1 MTPEPTA
8 TGTPLP
14 SRVATDRDDRA
25 PMVAL
30 TGVTRIYPKTKASA
44 EVTALADVDL
54 GVRVGEIYGVIG
66 RSGAGK
72 STLIR
77 TVNGLERPTRGRVEV
92 DGVEIT
98 ALDAA
103 GLRAARRKIGMIF
116 QHFNLVSSRT
126 VFDNVALPLEFAGLD
141 RKAIAAAVEPLLE
154 LVGLADKRARYPIE
168 LSGGQKQRVGIARAL
183 ATRPKVLLSDEATSA
198 LDPETTRSILA
209 LLQEVNRDLGVT
221 ILLITHEMEVVKQ
234 ICDRVGVI
242 EAGRIIEEGATYDV
256 ITRPKTETARS
267 FLGTLTGREL
277 PALLAGRLLPSRA
290 GASRAVLRL
299 LFTGERAEEPTI
311 ARLSRRFGTD
321 VAILQAQVDQIAGRP
336 FGSITVE
343 LDAAHAE
350 DAALDAFL
358 AEAGVAVERI
368 GHVA

>member
-1 MTPEPTA
+1 MVEARGLT
-8 TGTPLP
+8 
-14 SRVATDRDDRA
+14 RVFSEREA
-25 PMVAL
+25 
-30 TGVTRIYPKTKASA
+30 GA

-54 GVRVGEIYGVIG
+54 SVAPGEIYGVIG

-77 TVNGLERPTRGRVEV
+77 AVNGLEKPTRGTVTV

-98 ALDAA
+98 SLDEA
-103 GLRAARRKIGMIF
+103 GLRAERRKIGMIF
-116 QHFNLVSSRT
+116 QHFNLVSSRK
-126 VFDNVALPLEFAGLD
+126 VFDNVALPLEFAGVD
-141 RKAIAAAVEPLLE
+141 RRTIAAKVGPLLD
-154 LVGLADKRARYPIE
+154 LVGLTDKRDRYPAE

-183 ATRPKVLLSDEATSA
+183 ATSPKVLLSDEATSA

-209 LLQEVNRDLGVT
+209 LLKQVNRDLGVT
-221 ILLITHEMEVVKQ
+221 ILLITHEMEVVKE

-277 PALLAGRLLPSRA
+277 PPILAARVHAERA
-290 GASRAVLRL
+290 GMTRTLLRL
-299 LFTGERAEEPTI
+299 GFGGDTAEEPTI
-311 ARLSRRFGTD
+311 ARLSRRLGTD
-321 VAILQAQVDQIAGRP
+321 VAILQAQVDEIAGRP
-336 FGSITVE
+336 FGSITVAIDNE
-343 LDAAHAE
+343 HVD
-350 DAALDAFL
+350 DGSVDAFL
-358 AEAGVAVERI
+358 RQAGVSVERI

>member
-1 MTPEPTA
+1 MTTESPA
-8 TGTPLP
+8 AADAASP
-14 SRVATDRDDRA
+14 SSLRNDGAP
-25 PMVAL
+25 PMVRLA
-30 TGVTRIYPKTKASA
+30 GVTRIYPKTRASA

-54 GVRVGEIYGVIG
+54 DVRPGEIFGVIG

-77 TVNGLERPTRGRVEV
+77 TVNGLERPTRGSVAV

-98 ALDAA
+98 RLDAA
-103 GLRAARRKIGMIF
+103 GLRAERRKIGMIF

-126 VFDNVALPLEFAGLD
+126 VHDNVALPLEFAGVD
-141 RKAIAAAVEPLLE
+141 RKTIAATVAPLLD
-154 LVGLADKRARYPIE
+154 LVGLADKRDRYPVE

-209 LLQEVNRDLGVT
+209 LLHQVNRELGVT
-221 ILLITHEMEVVKQ
+221 ILLITHEMEVVKE

-242 EAGRIIEEGATYDV
+242 EAGRIIEQGPAYEV

-267 FLGTLTGREL
+267 FLGTLTGRAL
-277 PALLAGRLLPSRA
+277 PAGLAERLLPSRE

-299 LFTGERAEEPTI
+299 LFTGDLAEEPTI

-321 VAILQAQVDQIAGRP
+321 VAILQAQVDEIAGRP
-336 FGSITVE
+336 FGSITVA
-343 LDAAHAE
+343 LDAAHADGE
-350 DAALDAFL
+350 GLDAFL
-358 AEAGVAVERI
+358 AQAGVAVERI

>member
-1 MTPEPTA
+1 MVEARGLT
-8 TGTPLP
+8 
-14 SRVATDRDDRA
+14 RVFSKREA
-25 PMVAL
+25 
-30 TGVTRIYPKTKASA
+30 GA
-44 EVTALADVDL
+44 EVTALTDVDL
-54 GVRVGEIYGVIG
+54 SVAAGEIYGVIG

-77 TVNGLERPTRGRVEV
+77 SVNGLERPTRGTVTV

-98 ALDAA
+98 ALDEA
-103 GLRAARRKIGMIF
+103 GLRAERRKIGMIF

-126 VFDNVALPLEFAGLD
+126 VFDNVALPLEFAGVD
-141 RKAIAAAVEPLLE
+141 RRAIAAKVGPLLE
-154 LVGLADKRARYPIE
+154 LVGLADKRDRYPAE

-183 ATRPKVLLSDEATSA
+183 ATAPKVLLSDEATSA

-209 LLQEVNRDLGVT
+209 LLKQVNRDLGVT
-221 ILLITHEMEVVKQ
+221 ILLITHEMEVVKE

-277 PALLAGRLLPSRA
+277 PPILAARVRA
-290 GASRAVLRL
+290 ERVGTTRTLLRL
-299 LFTGERAEEPTI
+299 GFGGETAEEPTI

-321 VAILQAQVDQIAGRP
+321 VAILQAQVDEIAGRP
-336 FGSITVE
+336 FGSITVAVDNE
-343 LDAAHAE
+343 LVD
-350 DAALDAFL
+350 DGSVDAFL
-358 AEAGVAVERI
+358 AQAGVSVERI

>member
-1 MTPEPTA
+1 MEFRVIPLSPSAEAETRA
-8 TGTPLP
+8 T
-14 SRVATDRDDRA
+14 
-25 PMVAL
+25 MIAL
-30 TGVTRIYPKTKASA
+30 RGLTRTFPKTRASA
-44 EVTALADVDL
+44 EVTALDDVDL
-54 GVRVGEIYGVIG
+54 DVRSGEIFGVIG

-77 TVNGLERPTRGRVEV
+77 TVNGLERPTRGSVSV

-98 ALDAA
+98 TLDAA
-103 GLRAARRKIGMIF
+103 GLRAERRKIGMIF
-116 QHFNLVSSRT
+116 QHFNLVSSRN
-126 VFDNVALPLEFAGLD
+126 VFDNVALPLEFAGVD
-141 RKAIAAAVEPLLE
+141 RATIVATVEPLLD
-154 LVGLADKRARYPIE
+154 LVGLADKRARFPVE

-183 ATRPKVLLSDEATSA
+183 ATRPKVLLCDEATSA

-209 LLQEVNRDLGVT
+209 LLGQVNRDLGVT
-221 ILLITHEMEVVKQ
+221 ILLITHEMEVVKE

-242 EAGRIIEEGATYDV
+242 EAGRIIEQGATYDV

-267 FLGTLTGREL
+267 FLGTLTGRAL
-277 PALLAGRLLPSRA
+277 PPLLAGRLLPSAA

-321 VAILQAQVDQIAGRP
+321 VAILQAQVDEIAGRP
-336 FGSITVE
+336 FGSITIA
-343 LDAAHAE
+343 LDAAHADDE
-350 DAALDAFL
+350 ALATFF
-358 AEAGVAVERI
+358 AEAGVTVERI